1 MVRRKNTLSKGS
13 FLHRR
18 SHIHTDFSHI
28 AHKRRNTRFNGLWRV
43 HTPPQPLNAHTA
55 AHRANG
61 AGKRGAALRGTFE
74 STKICAKRFQIRD
87 EEKPREQNNSRQTA
101 AARQGRVDAVRRR
114 RGPAGTRS
122 LDAVVSAAV
131 SASALLCLRLYL
143 QLHHRPLLLFRFLAE
158 LLRVV
163 VETHASLLLT
173 VFLHLAQQDILL
185 CGVELVAPAFLGTVA
200 LAERQ
205 LQRVTGSI
213 LRDVV
218 VGIDV
223 EPVIVFVREDECT
236 EGSIYIELRLYIKIE
251 LAVRFDDLITE
262 REISHGEM
270 SRRGDLFTAQMIQQ
284 FAPLIIARREL
295 RPGGM
300 VHRR

>member
-18 SHIHTDFSHI
+18 SSIHKALSHI

-143 QLHHRPLLLFRFLAE
+143 QLHHRPLLLFRFLVE
-158 LLRVV
+158 FLRVV
-163 VETHASLLLT
+163 VETHAGLLLT
-173 VFLHLAQQDILL
+173 VSCLSS
-185 CGVELVAPAFLGTVA
+185 T
-200 LAERQ
+200 
-205 LQRVTGSI
+205 
-213 LRDVV
+213 
-218 VGIDV
+218 
-223 EPVIVFVREDECT
+223 
-236 EGSIYIELRLYIKIE
+236 
-251 LAVRFDDLITE
+251 AV
-262 REISHGEM
+262 
-270 SRRGDLFTAQMIQQ
+270 
-284 FAPLIIARREL
+284 
-295 RPGGM
+295 
-300 VHRR
+300 

>member
-1 MVRRKNTLSKGS
+1 M
-13 FLHRR
+13 
-18 SHIHTDFSHI
+18 
-28 AHKRRNTRFNGLWRV
+28 
-43 HTPPQPLNAHTA
+43 
-55 AHRANG
+55 
-61 AGKRGAALRGTFE
+61 
-74 STKICAKRFQIRD
+74 
-87 EEKPREQNNSRQTA
+87 
-101 AARQGRVDAVRRR
+101 
-114 RGPAGTRS
+114 
-122 LDAVVSAAV
+122 
-131 SASALLCLRLYL
+131 
-143 QLHHRPLLLFRFLAE
+143 LFRFLAE

-163 VETHASLLLT
+163 VETHAGLLLT
-173 VFLHLAQQDILL
+173 EFLHLAQQDILL
-185 CGVELVAPAFLGTVA
+185 CGVELEAPAFLGTVA

-205 LQRVTGSI
+205 LQCVAGSI

-223 EPVIVFVREDECT
+223 EPVIVFVREDEGA

-251 LAVRFDDLITE
+251 LAVRFDDLVTE
-262 REISHGEM
+262 REISRREM

>member
-1 MVRRKNTLSKGS
+1 MVRRKNTLPKGS

-18 SHIHTDFSHI
+18 SRIHTDFSHI

-87 EEKPREQNNSRQTA
+87 GEKPREQNNSRRTA
-101 AARQGRVDAVRRR
+101 AARQGRVDAARRR

-131 SASALLCLRLYL
+131 SASALLCLCL
-143 QLHHRPLLLFRFLAE
+143 QFHHRPLPLFRFLSK
-158 LLRVV
+158 LLCVV
-163 VETHASLLLT
+163 AETHAGLLLT

-185 CGVELVAPAFLGTVA
+185 CGVELVAPTLLGAVT
-200 LAERQ
+200 LAER
-205 LQRVTGSI
+205 
-213 LRDVV
+213 
-218 VGIDV
+218 
-223 EPVIVFVREDECT
+223 
-236 EGSIYIELRLYIKIE
+236 
-251 LAVRFDDLITE
+251 
-262 REISHGEM
+262 
-270 SRRGDLFTAQMIQQ
+270 
-284 FAPLIIARREL
+284 
-295 RPGGM
+295 
-300 VHRR
+300 

>member
-1 MVRRKNTLSKGS
+1 MVRRKNTLPKGS

-18 SHIHTDFSHI
+18 SRIHTDFSHI

-43 HTPPQPLNAHTA
+43 HTPPYPLNAHTA
-55 AHRANG
+55 AHKANG

-87 EEKPREQNNSRQTA
+87 GEKPREQNNSRQTA

-163 VETHASLLLT
+163 VETHAGLLLT

-205 LQRVTGSI
+205 L
-213 LRDVV
+213 
-218 VGIDV
+218 
-223 EPVIVFVREDECT
+223 
-236 EGSIYIELRLYIKIE
+236 
-251 LAVRFDDLITE
+251 
-262 REISHGEM
+262 
-270 SRRGDLFTAQMIQQ
+270 
-284 FAPLIIARREL
+284 
-295 RPGGM
+295 
-300 VHRR
+300 